1 MNTNGVRYNPMINGV
16 VHSWGSV
23 QVILSGVPLIGINK
37 INYDSNQTKEP
48 IYGAGQNPV
57 GKGYGKIE
65 RKCTIGLIREEV
77 EALREA
83 SPTDSLIDLP
93 PFNIIVKYLPV
104 NGQKMVT
111 HRILGAEFK
120 SDSAELNE
128 GDTSDY
134 NDYDLLVSDI
144 KYK

>member
-1 MNTNGVRYNPMINGV
+1 MINGV

-23 QVILSGVPLIGINK
+23 QIVMGGVPVTGINK
-37 INYDSNQTKEP
+37 ISYDSKQTKEA

-65 RKCTIGLIREEV
+65 NSCTIGLIREEA
-77 EALREA
+77 EALRAA
-83 SPTDSLIDLP
+83 SPTGRLTDLP

-104 NGQKMVT
+104 SGQKMAT
-111 HRILGAEFK
+111 HRILGAEFT
-120 SDSAELNE
+120 SDGAELNE

-144 KYK
+144 QYK